1 MNKIFRFTGLAVFA
15 AAVLGFSATQG
26 FAQDPCADTD
36 AQTALYTKFTEL
48 YPKTD
53 LESRKGA
60 ITAGKE
66 FLEKYGACETVK
78 QQNDYFKTA
87 VPALEASVKKMVED
101 DERKKLFKRYDD
113 AVLADNADEILAA
126 GKLIL
131 AQQPD
136 NVNIKVPMGMI
147 GLVKSYAKENKYAD
161 DSIRFAQ
168 MALTDLE
175 GGKPC
180 NRKDKAGNE
189 TCGVL
194 KWEMPRADVINEL
207 TYATAYLKYYA
218 KGDKKGALPTYYKL
232 SQGTSKYKEE
242 PRIYATMG
250 AYYIEESSPIRKEI
264 VALIEKQ
271 KIAATDE
278 EKLKLEDEIKAKVAL
293 LNGYNERALDAF
305 GRAYKFA
312 EKRGAAEA
320 ALKAETYKTLQ
331 ALFQSR
337 FAKTDG
343 LDKWVAD
350 STMKPLP
357 NPTTEVTPV
366 SDPEPATTTTTT
378 SSPAGTAAAQPA
390 ANGKTAVAKPKN

>member
-1 MNKIFRFTGLAVFA
+1 
-15 AAVLGFSATQG
+15 
-26 FAQDPCADTD
+26 
-36 AQTALYTKFTEL
+36 
-48 YPKTD
+48 
-53 LESRKGA
+53 
-60 ITAGKE
+60 
-66 FLEKYGACETVK
+66 
-78 QQNDYFKTA
+78 
-87 VPALEASVKKMVED
+87 
-101 DERKKLFKRYDD
+101 
-113 AVLADNADEILAA
+113 
-126 GKLIL
+126 
-131 AQQPD
+131 
-136 NVNIKVPMGMI
+136 
-147 GLVKSYAKENKYAD
+147 
-161 DSIRFAQ
+161 
-168 MALTDLE
+168 
-175 GGKPC
+175 
-180 NRKDKAGNE
+180 
-189 TCGVL
+189 
-194 KWEMPRADVINEL
+194 
-207 TYATAYLKYYA
+207 
-218 KGDKKGALPTYYKL
+218 
-232 SQGTSKYKEE
+232 
-242 PRIYATMG
+242 MG

-312 EKRGAAEA
+312 EKKGAAEA

-331 ALFQSR
+331 ALYQSR